1 MAFKLQG
8 LSKFILKYKDPTV
21 VMNILK
27 LKPGDLTKTI
37 KLSVKI
43 QDLKEYVLLTNR
55 SEDRLE
61 GPERDLLTSVNTIL

>member
-8 LSKFILKYKDPTV
+8 LSKFILKYKDPSG

-43 QDLKEYVLLTNR
+43 QDLKEYVLLTN
-55 SEDRLE
+55 SPEDRIE
-61 GPERDLLTSVNTIL
+61 GPERDLLISVNTIL